1 MEKERRLF
9 SFSSSWR
16 ETAVNQVIVGKLAEK
31 WLAVL
36 GTGVAPGKQA
46 RKHTVAF
53 VIKFISCLNFIT
65 PFYCN

>member
-1 MEKERRLF
+1 M
-9 SFSSSWR
+9 
-16 ETAVNQVIVGKLAEK
+16 NQVIVGKLAEK